1 MYVTTEDF
9 THVGF
14 KVCITYLVLKS
25 TCFLKRVLR
34 PGEPLHVLSAVLT
47 RLQVRLNDT
56 LSDAVCENK

>member
-9 THVGF
+9 THIGF
-14 KVCITYLVLKS
+14 KVCIIYLVLKS
-25 TCFLKRVLR
+25 TRFLRCVLC
-34 PGEPLHVLSAVLT
+34 PGESLHVLSAVLT